1 MNIGVQTSG
10 APGIQ
15 HVPAPQATNFGVP
28 TTQQNVTNAPQAGSN
43 LENAQGNNF
52 NHVQHG
58 SMGAALQQVS
68 TGSMQGA
75 LNAQQQQQSSS
86 NMISNNAMSTMQTNT
101 NAMQANANSLHQLKQ
116 QHQEQMMQ
124 SQQMKRQQIMQQI
137 QQKQL
142 QSQLPIQQL
151 QKQQQQG
158 QMQVPQ
164 LHSANDV
171 NELKVRQGAAIKSGM
186 YQQLSQRNYYQQ
198 MKQGGVFP
206 ISSPQ
211 NLQASS
217 PQISHHSPQVD
228 QHSLLQSQVKTGTP
242 LLSANSPFV
251 PSPSPPVAPSPI
263 PVDSDKP
270 LSNLSS
276 LTSAGQAGHQQTSL
290 APQTQ
295 SIAVNTPGISA
306 SPLLAEFTS
315 AEANIPTQVPAKS
328 SAAERPLDRLL
339 KAVSNFLPS
348 CLLSFDN

>member
-1 MNIGVQTSG
+1 
-10 APGIQ
+10 
-15 HVPAPQATNFGVP
+15 
-28 TTQQNVTNAPQAGSN
+28 
-43 LENAQGNNF
+43 
-52 NHVQHG
+52 
-58 SMGAALQQVS
+58 
-68 TGSMQGA
+68 
-75 LNAQQQQQSSS
+75 
-86 NMISNNAMSTMQTNT
+86 
-101 NAMQANANSLHQLKQ
+101 
-116 QHQEQMMQ
+116 MQ
-124 SQQMKRQQIMQQI
+124 SQHMKRQQMLQQL
-137 QQKQL
+137 QQKQMH
-142 QSQLPIQQL
+142 QSQLPLQQQL

-164 LHSANDV
+164 LHSGNDV
-171 NELKVRQGAAIKSGM
+171 NELKVRQGAAMKSGM
-186 YQQLSQRNYYQQ
+186 YQQLGQRNYYQQ
-198 MKQGGVFP
+198 MKQGGAFP

-228 QHSLLQSQVKTGTP
+228 QHNLLQSQLKTGTP
-242 LLSANSPFV
+242 LHSANSPFV

-276 LTSAGQAGHQQTSL
+276 LTSTGQAGHQQTSL

-315 AEANIPTQVPAKS
+315 ADGSQANIPTQVPTKA

-339 KAVSNFLPS
+339 KAVSIFANFI
-348 CLLSFDN
+348 FTFF